1 MDSIPSVTTNDGM
14 RSQAISAP
22 LTSPTSAA
30 AQRLRDAAGR
40 WVWPLQIAWA
50 PEQQPS
56 AAQWAALRPG
66 DLMVLPAGEEHIAA
80 VPKEMARHVLFEF
93 DPSLPPET
101 IARQMRRREADGFR
115 QFGVGGLPESLMG
128 PIFPSLSLRW
138 QPQLP

>member
-1 MDSIPSVTTNDGM
+1 AGSLAQTDCAGCPGGG
-14 RSQAISAP
+14 QG
-22 LTSPTSAA
+22 PT
-30 AQRLRDAAGR
+30 QRLRDAAGR

-115 QFGVGGLPESLMG
+115 QFGVGGLPESLMA